1 MDRRPRVLGRPFMIL
16 LALALVLA
24 LIPAIGL
31 PLWAAREEN
40 ISRIP
45 QSGTYICEE
54 LSVSMT
60 FGWPGVLTLP
70 DGETVEFAIDHGRS
84 IRNISGNTLIVEG
97 VYEAH
102 LQEGYVE
109 ITFEKLPA
117 DFTPGHPYRF
127 TEIPD

>member
-1 MDRRPRVLGRPFMIL
+1 MDRRPRVLGRPLVIL
-16 LALALVLA
+16 LALALALA

-70 DGETVEFAIDHGRS
+70 DGETVEFAIDYGRS

-97 VYEAH
+97 IYKAH
-102 LQEGYVE
+102 LDEGYVE
-109 ITFEKLPA
+109 ITFEKLPVE
-117 DFTPGHPYRF
+117 FTPGQAYRF
-127 TEIPD
+127 TEIPN